1 MLALLTAAS
10 LLASFAS
17 AADNYTQATCNPGF
31 FAQRRVSIATA
42 PYPFLGVLPVV
53 PTFRNT
59 SGTAP
64 VFNGPPTEPGT
75 VRTWLWAN
83 GPIPGANRTNH
94 TMTETLEYYSYPSA
108 AAAGRPQQPYEIV
121 YSGAPFTY
129 SNGLYSPMNTTIYIV
144 YNSLVV
150 SSVCG
155 GEAARINNTIIYCAN
170 YAGERVQGTEP
181 SQTVSDV
188 VVTDIYSYSLANLL
202 SNTYPYRGSN
212 FYACATINTTNPAV
226 CNNGAYNGTT
236 GVLID
241 GSYTGLNAAAYLVP
255 GLVAGTNGST
265 SAANGTASSASR
277 VGSSTSGVT
286 GGAGSVAAT
295 GSASGTPLG
304 QTTGST
310 RTGASR
316 TSTTAG
322 LVLQSVNAAPFLPQP
337 ALEAIL
343 LGGIALAVL

>member
-10 LLASFAS
+10 LLTSFAS
-17 AADNYTQATCNPGF
+17 AQNYTQATCNPGF
-31 FAQRRVSIATA
+31 FAQRRVTITTV

-83 GPIPGANRTNH
+83 DPIPGANRTNH

-129 SNGLYSPMNTTIYIV
+129 SNGAYSPINTTIYIV

-155 GEAARINNTIIYCAN
+155 GEAARYNNTIIYCAD
-170 YAGERVQGTEP
+170 YAGQMMYSTTEP
-181 SQTVSDV
+181 GNTVTEVVAPTIVNSFTLSQT
-188 VVTDIYSYSLANLL
+188 L

-226 CNNGAYNGTT
+226 CNNGAYSGTT
-236 GVLID
+236 DALID
-241 GSYTGLNAAAYLVP
+241 GSYMGLNAAAYLVP
-255 GLVAGTNGST
+255 GLVAGTNGKHQRSQRD
-265 SAANGTASSASR
+265 SKQRFPGWFEHLRNHRRSR
-277 VGSSTSGVT
+277 KCRCNRFGVGN
-286 GGAGSVAAT
+286 
-295 GSASGTPLG
+295 TPWPDDG
-304 QTTGST
+304 F
-310 RTGASR
+310 
-316 TSTTAG
+316 
-322 LVLQSVNAAPFLPQP
+322 NADWRKSN
-337 ALEAIL
+337 
-343 LGGIALAVL
+343 